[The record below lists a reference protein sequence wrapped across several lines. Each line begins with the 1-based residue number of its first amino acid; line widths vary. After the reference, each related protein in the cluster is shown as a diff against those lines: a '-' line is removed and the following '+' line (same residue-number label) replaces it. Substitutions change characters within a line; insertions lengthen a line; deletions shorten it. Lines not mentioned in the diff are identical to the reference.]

1 MIDDFKPWMGGECP
15 VPIDDAVDIKLRSG
29 RVLMNIAARYVL
41 WGRPRRELDAAND
54 NFVNGGAIVAYRR
67 TAEAA

>member
-1 MIDDFKPWMGGECP
+1 MIDNFKPWMGGECP
-15 VPIDDAVDIKLRSG
+15 VPTGDAVDIKLRSG
-29 RVLMNIAARYVL
+29 KVLMAVAANNVL
-41 WGRPRRELDAAND
+41 WGRPRREIDAAND